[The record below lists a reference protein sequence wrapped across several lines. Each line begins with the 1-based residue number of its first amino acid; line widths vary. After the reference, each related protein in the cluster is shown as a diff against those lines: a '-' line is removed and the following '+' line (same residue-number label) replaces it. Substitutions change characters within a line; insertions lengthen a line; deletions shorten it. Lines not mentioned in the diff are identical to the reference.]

1 MRLSLSA
8 AEPWQLFF
16 STVLSAAGWAAM
28 GGAAINALIAPWFVR
43 LRPPAL
49 SWAYNAASIGGHPPP
64 QRRWC
69 RQDGLSRSY
78 QPGRRMIGLRAAAAA

>member
-16 STVLSAAGWAAM
+16 STVLSGAGWAAM

-49 SWAYNAASIGGHPPP
+49 SGPITPQASVAI
-64 QRRWC
+64 
-69 RQDGLSRSY
+69 
-78 QPGRRMIGLRAAAAA
+78 LRHNGVDVGKMDFLGPISLVDA

>member
-1 MRLSLSA
+1 MSA
-8 AEPWQLFF
+8 QRVGRRSRAVATFF
-16 STVLSAAGWAAM
+16 STVLSGAGWAAM

-64 QRRWC
+64 QQC
-69 RQDGLSRSY
+69 
-78 QPGRRMIGLRAAAAA
+78 

>member
-16 STVLSAAGWAAM
+16 STVLSGAGWA
-28 GGAAINALIAPWFVR
+28 ALIAPWFVR

-64 QRRWC
+64 QRR
-69 RQDGLSRSY
+69 
-78 QPGRRMIGLRAAAAA
+78 